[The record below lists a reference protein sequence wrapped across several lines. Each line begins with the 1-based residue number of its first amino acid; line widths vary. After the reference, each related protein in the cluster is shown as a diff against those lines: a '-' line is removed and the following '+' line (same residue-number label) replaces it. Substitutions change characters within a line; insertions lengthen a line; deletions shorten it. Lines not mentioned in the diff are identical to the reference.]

1 MIDGPDMDFVERV
14 WLPALAPLYDT
25 WFRVEAT
32 GLGNI
37 PADGPAI
44 LVSNHSG
51 NIPVDALMTQV
62 AVHRGTGRW
71 SRLLAGD
78 VAYAVPGVGA
88 LASRL
93 GAVRADRANAHRL
106 LADGE
111 LLGDYPEGYR
121 GLGKPYTSR
130 YRLRR
135 FGRGGFAALAL
146 RHGAPIVP
154 VAVVG
159 AEEIYPQLG
168 SVFRGSN
175 LLGGEGVEAGIGR
188 AEGVAPLDEAVE
200 ELVIGLADLLADGA
214 ATPLAQLPGF
224 FLGEDGAKRRA
235 AVVAML
241 RDIALAAAKGMG
253 VPYVPVTPFFPW
265 LGPLGAIPLPSKWT
279 IDVMEPIDP
288 LEWARGYRAGIM
300 EPGSPEPEAHADAVA
315 VLGLAEEVRGR
326 VQERLLERLRTR
338 RSAFY

>member
-1 MIDGPDMDFVERV
+1 MIDGPDLEFVERV

-25 WFRVEAT
+25 WFRTEAT
-32 GLGNI
+32 GLENI
-37 PADGPAI
+37 PADGAAI

-88 LASRL
+88 LADRL
-93 GAVRADRANAHRL
+93 GAVRADRANAHAL
-106 LADGE
+106 LAAGE
-111 LLGDYPEGYR
+111 LLADYPEGYR
-121 GLGKPYTSR
+121 GLGKPYTAR
-130 YRLRR
+130 YRLQR

-146 RHGAPIVP
+146 RHGAPIIP

-168 SVFRGSN
+168 SAFRGAS
-175 LLGGEGVEAGIGR
+175 LLGGEGVAAGIGR
-188 AEGVAPLDEAVE
+188 AEGAAPLDEAVE
-200 ELVIGLADLLADGA
+200 ELVIGLADLLADGLG
-214 ATPLAQLPGF
+214 TPPAQLPAF
-224 FLGEDGAKRRA
+224 FLGERGAKRRA
-235 AVVAML
+235 AVAAML
-241 RDIALAAAKGMG
+241 RDLGLAAAKGMG

-265 LGPLGAIPLPSKWT
+265 LGPFGAIPLPSKWT
-279 IDVMEPIDP
+279 IDFLPPVDP
-288 LEWARGYRAGIM
+288 GEWAERYRAEVM
-300 EPGSPEPEAHADAVA
+300 EPGSPEPEAHADAVT

-326 VQERLLERLRTR
+326 IQERLLGRLRTR